1 MYPIHNLKNLQENE
15 SDQGGVTNSKSAM
28 NFQMKQ
34 SLAQRVL
41 PEELWAWLSVRT
53 SFGTTIYECVKSGIE
68 NPDSKIGLYAPG
80 KSLRVLM
87 YDNYI

>member
-1 MYPIHNLKNLQENE
+1 MYPIHKLKNLQENE
-15 SDQGGVTNSKSAM
+15 NNQSDVNSKSEM

-80 KSLRVLM
+80 KMSYSNEL
-87 YDNYI
+87 